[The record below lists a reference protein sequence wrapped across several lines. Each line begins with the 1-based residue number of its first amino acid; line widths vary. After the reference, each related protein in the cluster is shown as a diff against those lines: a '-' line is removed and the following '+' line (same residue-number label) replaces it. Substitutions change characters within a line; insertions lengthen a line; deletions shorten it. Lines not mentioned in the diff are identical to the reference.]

1 MSATELEDFRR
12 ATREWLLE
20 HAPKSIFGLRK
31 GRFEGYWGGR
41 KPAPL
46 SSDLQRWFEL
56 MLERGYTAPAWP
68 ARYGG
73 AGLST
78 EQAQVLERELIA
90 LKLPP
95 PLVGIGLAMTGPTLL
110 EFGTEEQKL
119 EHLPKIASGQIRWCQ
134 GYSEPGAGSD
144 LASLSTRAERDG
156 DVLVINGQKIWT
168 SYADQS
174 DFIFC
179 LVRTDPQ
186 AKKHAGITFLL
197 IDMQSPGVTARR
209 IQLIS
214 GASPFCEVF
223 FENVRVPVA
232 NVVGEINAG
241 WGIAKALLGY
251 ERSMVGESI
260 GSALIGAEEE
270 LVAQAREVLGAPSG
284 PLPESALRA
293 AIIDH
298 AMQER
303 AYQLTLAR
311 IREAATAGRAPGPES
326 SIAKICGSELKQ
338 RGLELACRIAGPQ
351 ALGWE
356 GPGFAPGELER
367 TRDWLRSRANTIEG
381 GTSEIQLN
389 IIAKR
394 VLGLPE

>member
-1 MSATELEDFRR
+1 LSATDLDDFRR
-12 ATREWLLE
+12 RTREWLLE
-20 HAPKSIFGLRK
+20 HAPKSLFGMRK

-41 KPAPL
+41 KPSVL
-46 SSDLQRWFEL
+46 SPDLRRWFEL
-56 MLERGYTAPAWP
+56 MVEKGYTAPSWP
-68 ARYGG
+68 TRYGG
-73 AGLST
+73 AGLAP
-78 EQAQVLERELIA
+78 ELARVLETELIA

-110 EFGTEEQKL
+110 EFGTEAQKL
-119 EHLPKIASGQIRWCQ
+119 EHLPKIARGQIRWCQ

-156 DVLVINGQKIWT
+156 DSFVVNGQKIWT

-179 LVRTDPQ
+179 LVRTDLH
-186 AKKHAGITFLL
+186 AKKHNGITFLL
-197 IDMQSPGVTARR
+197 IDMESAGVTARR

-223 FENVRVPVA
+223 FENVRVPVE
-232 NVVGEINAG
+232 NVVGEVNAG

-251 ERSMVGESI
+251 ERSMVGESF
-260 GSALIGAEEE
+260 GSQLAGAEAA
-270 LVAQAREVLGAPSG
+270 LVSQAREVLGVESG
-284 PLPESALRA
+284 PLPDNSLRE
-293 AIIDH
+293 AIVEYG
-298 AMQER
+298 MKELMN
-303 AYQLTLAR
+303 QLTLAR
-311 IREAATAGRAPGPES
+311 IRDAATSGRAPGPES

-338 RGLELACRIAGPQ
+338 RRWELACRIAGPQ

-356 GPGFAPGELER
+356 GPGFDASELMM
-367 TRDWLRSRANTIEG
+367 TRDWLRTRANTIEG

>member
-1 MSATELEDFRR
+1 MSATDLEDFRR
-12 ATREWLLE
+12 RTHEWLLE

-46 SSDLQRWFEL
+46 APDVRRWFEL
-56 MLERGYTAPAWP
+56 MLEQGYTAPTWP

-73 AGLST
+73 AGLT
-78 EQAQVLERELIA
+78 PDEARVLEAELVA

-95 PLVGIGLAMTGPTLL
+95 PLVGFGLAMTGPTLL
-110 EFGTEEQKL
+110 EFGTEAQKL
-119 EHLPKIASGQIRWCQ
+119 EHLPTIARGEIRWCQ

-144 LASLSTRAERDG
+144 LASLSTRAEREG
-156 DVLVINGQKIWT
+156 DVFVINGQKIWT

-174 DFIFC
+174 DCIFC

-197 IDMQSPGVTARR
+197 IDMLSPGVTARR

-223 FENVRVPVA
+223 FEDVRVPVA
-232 NVVGEINAG
+232 NVIGEVNAG

-251 ERSMVGESI
+251 ERSMVGESF
-260 GSALIGAEEE
+260 GGQLAGAEEA
-270 LVAQAREVLGAPSG
+270 LVEQAREVLGAASG
-284 PLPESALRA
+284 PLPDSSLRA
-293 AIIDH
+293 AITDYGMH
-298 AMQER
+298 ER
-303 AYQLTLAR
+303 AYQLALAR
-311 IREAATAGRAPGPES
+311 IREAATSGRAPGPES

-338 RGLELACRIAGPQ
+338 RRWELACRIAGPQ

-356 GPGFAPGELER
+356 GPGFEANELDM